1 MNLFCGN
8 EGNRCFK
15 ETVMGDEEQ
24 EKRRNTDLNI
34 WEKRIT
40 LWIMTA
46 MIGVAT
52 THVMGMSGDIKV
64 IRNDLTYN
72 KETDIQQT
80 LDIKENGEDID
91 VLEFDHQAVAVRQ
104 ELNRNK
110 LKEVDGRLCNVEE
123 QLKIKI
129 PSHDI

>member
-1 MNLFCGN
+1 
-8 EGNRCFK
+8 
-15 ETVMGDEEQ
+15 MGDEEQ
-24 EKRRNTDLNI
+24 EERRNTDLNI

-46 MIGVAT
+46 MIGIAT

-80 LDIKENGEDID
+80 LDIKENEEDID
-91 VLEFDHQAVAVRQ
+91 VLEFDHQAVAVHQ

-129 PSHDI
+129 PSHDISKL